1 MRVRVL
7 GAHNLETGTA
17 RHTCFLVDDRIT
29 VDAGSLMTGLTP
41 AEQRGIRAVLLTHRH
56 FDHVRDLP
64 SFALANLDS
73 NGVVSVYALQETLD
87 AITSRLMDGV
97 LYPDF
102 TRSLTSNGPKYRFQ
116 PVTSGETLDVEGYI
130 VRPVSVPHEAPTV
143 GYIVR
148 GPQGGTFAYSG
159 DIGGRVLPF
168 LQDPMA
174 PDPLLI
180 EVTFPNGLEERAR
193 LTGHLTPNLLRAEL
207 TEAIGRGLAIPR
219 IVIVHRDP
227 RHEDDIVRELGEVT
241 SGLGIEFTVAQEGM
255 TLEV

>member
-7 GAHNLETGTA
+7 GAHNLETGPA
-17 RHTCFLVDDRIT
+17 RHTCFLVDDLIT

-41 AEQRGIRAVLLTHRH
+41 AEHRDIRAVLLTHRH

-64 SFALANLDS
+64 SLALANLEHD
-73 NGVVSVYALQETLD
+73 GTVSVYSPQETLD

-102 TRSLTSNGPKYRFQ
+102 TRSLTSNGPKFRFQ
-116 PVTSGETLDVEGYI
+116 PVTSGETLEIEGYT
-130 VRPVSVPHEAPTV
+130 VRPVLVPHEAPTI

-159 DIGGRVLPF
+159 DIGGRMLPF

-174 PDPLLI
+174 PDPLFI
-180 EVTFPNGLEERAR
+180 EVTFPNRLEESAR
-193 LTGHLTPNLLRAEL
+193 LTGHLTPNLLKAEL
-207 TEAIGRGLAIPR
+207 VEAIGEGLTVPR

-227 RHEDDIVRELGEVT
+227 RHEDDIVQELGRVT
-241 SGLGIEFTVAQEGM
+241 SELGVELTAAQEGM